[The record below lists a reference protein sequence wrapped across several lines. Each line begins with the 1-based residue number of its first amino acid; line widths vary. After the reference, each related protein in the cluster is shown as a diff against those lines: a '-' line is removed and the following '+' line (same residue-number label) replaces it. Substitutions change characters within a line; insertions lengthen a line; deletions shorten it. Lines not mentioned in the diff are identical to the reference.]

1 MTTTAESTPTVTTDP
16 TDTTEEI
23 ASERQ
28 LGICKWFDKM
38 KGFGFVQGLD
48 DKRDFFAH
56 HTQINRSPDTSKAF
70 DENVFRYL
78 VAGEYVEFTIN
89 EQQPDDDEDE
99 DTARA
104 NSNKR
109 VMAACVTGL
118 RGGPLMF
125 QTQLQQQEE
134 LQAKYGNSHAHTP
147 PNTNYHNNAEPVKTR
162 TDKDGFVH
170 RNPRTQTA
178 TGKGGKG
185 YYRNSTSGN
194 RYSNNSQTGEQHHHH
209 YYQVDTPWYGGKGKG
224 KGGSHRRRNSSYHNG
239 YNSKRTS
246 ERVNDDTA
254 TTTTTATSN
263 GFDALNDA

>member
-1 MTTTAESTPTVTTDP
+1 MPTTAESTTPTTTD
-16 TDTTEEI
+16 TIEAT
-23 ASERQ
+23 SERQ

-56 HTQINRSPDTSKAF
+56 HTQINRSPDTSKTF

-89 EQQPDDDEDE
+89 EQQAGDDEDDEDE
-99 DTARA
+99 ETVRA

-134 LQAKYGNSHAHTP
+134 LQAKYGSHTAP
-147 PNTNYHNNAEPVKTR
+147 SYHNTAEHIKTR
-162 TDKDGFVH
+162 TDKEGFVH
-170 RNPRTQTA
+170 RNPRAPPSTNK
-178 TGKGGKG
+178 GGGKG
-185 YYRNSTSGN
+185 YHRNTTS
-194 RYSNNSQTGEQHHHH
+194 RYNNGREQHHHH
-209 YYQVDTPWYGGKGKG
+209 YYQVDTPWYGGKGG
-224 KGGSHRRRNSSYHNG
+224 KGSNNNNQQRRRKSTFHN
-239 YNSKRTS
+239 NRKTT
-246 ERVNDDTA
+246 DDDTTA
-254 TTTTTATSN
+254 TTTTSN
-263 GFDALNDA
+263 GFDALNEA

>member
-1 MTTTAESTPTVTTDP
+1 MTS
-16 TDTTEEI
+16 TTETTE
-23 ASERQ
+23 ATSERQ

-89 EQQPDDDEDE
+89 EQEPDEDDDAQND
-99 DTARA
+99 
-104 NSNKR
+104 SKR

-134 LQAKYGNSHAHTP
+134 LQAKYGNSATTYP
-147 PNTNYHNNAEPVKTR
+147 SEQVKTR
-162 TDKDGFVH
+162 TDKEGFVH
-170 RNPRTQTA
+170 RNPRSK
-178 TGKGGKG
+178 GGSKGGGKG
-185 YYRNSTSGN
+185 YYRNNN
-194 RYSNNSQTGEQHHHH
+194 RYNSQTGEQHHHH
-209 YYQVDTPWYGGKGKG
+209 YYQVDTPWYGGKGG
-224 KGGSHRRRNSSYHNG
+224 NRRRNSTFHN
-239 YNSKRTS
+239 NSKRPT
-246 ERVNDDTA
+246 EDTTA
-254 TTTTTATSN
+254 TTTTTSN